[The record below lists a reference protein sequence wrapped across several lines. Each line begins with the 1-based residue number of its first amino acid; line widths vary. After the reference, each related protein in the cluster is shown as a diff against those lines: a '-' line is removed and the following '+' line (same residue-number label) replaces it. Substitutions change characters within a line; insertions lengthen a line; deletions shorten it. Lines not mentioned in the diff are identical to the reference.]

1 MKLGQVEYVVR
12 SSVVEAGGAVVDGTS
27 LPSELVLPSCGAEVD
42 PSDPVA
48 PDDGLWAEDEVEA
61 ALSVEAVPLVEAS
74 CVGLVN
80 TLDSVDSW
88 MLDPSPD
95 SVLDPVAASVV
106 DVSSLSVEEPSP
118 GTITDTEETVGLVA
132 VEPVPSETLDVCSP
146 STEVEVDSDPAGSLF
161 DAVLVPSG
169 AFTEVESAGCEALPV
184 FESWPVVL
192 LESELL
198 VLLSPSEF
206 PGALVVLPGASV
218 ALGSVPLGILVVAD
232 SSPGA
237 TVVDSSPGATVVDPS
252 PGRAVVDSSPG
263 ILIVDSLSGTP
274 VVDLSPGRSVVESS
288 PDMAVVD
295 ASPGIPVVDSS
306 AGGTFCVLEDAS
318 LVSDEASGLE
328 PLESVDCGTPVGAL
342 VAESSLAVVP
352 GTFVASVS
360 VPVVVVVLD
369 SSAVLDSSP
378 GVAVFELSDEP
389 SGRVLSE
396 SVVFGTLVETP
407 VAESWP
413 PGILVELDT
422 VPSDKVTPGSS
433 EP

>member
-27 LPSELVLPSCGAEVD
+27 LPSELVLPGCGAEVD

-74 CVGLVN
+74 CVELVD

-118 GTITDTEETVGLVA
+118 GIITDNEETVGLVA
-132 VEPVPSETLDVCSP
+132 VEPVPSETLDAGSP

-169 AFTEVESAGCEALPV
+169 AFTEVESATCEALPV
-184 FESWPVVL
+184 LESWPVVL

-206 PGALVVLPGASV
+206 PRALVVVPGASV

-232 SSPGA
+232 PSS
-237 TVVDSSPGATVVDPS
+237 GATVVDPS

-263 ILIVDSLSGTP
+263 
-274 VVDLSPGRSVVESS
+274 
-288 PDMAVVD
+288 MAVVD
-295 ASPGIPVVDSS
+295 ASPGIPVVDSLP
-306 AGGTFCVLEDAS
+306 GVTFCVLEDAS

-328 PLESVDCGTPVGAL
+328 PLESVDCGTPVGAP

-378 GVAVFELSDEP
+378 GIAVFELSDEP

-413 PGILVELDT
+413 PGILVELET